1 MITIENIN
9 PELNK
14 SVEIDIKRQLGI
26 TAAVWVREQARKI
39 DTYDL
44 PIDNWQI
51 GKDKDGNE
59 IQVNTLG
66 RFLFGV
72 PGYDGHVRIIS
83 EDTRVTVHYPSEPSA
98 SEELFNKLK
107 EKIEREEA

>member
-1 MITIENIN
+1 MIAIENIN

-14 SVEIDIKRQLGI
+14 SIEIDAKRQLGI
-26 TAAVWVREQARKI
+26 TATVWAQEQARKI
-39 DTYDL
+39 DEYDL

-72 PGYDGHVRIIS
+72 PGYDGHVRIVP
-83 EDTRVTVHYPSEPSA
+83 EDTRVTIYYPSEPNE

-107 EKIEREEA
+107 TSVEGEEA